1 MIRNLTG
8 VALVVFLLIAAGC
21 GDDKKEQ
28 QGAAQTKEV
37 PPLPVEAVTAKK
49 ENVPIW
55 LEYTGKT
62 EASKRIE
69 VRARVA
75 GRLEKVFFKEGE
87 SVQEGQKLFE
97 IEKTTYEAALEQAM
111 AKLEGDLASLRLA
124 RADVARYVPLVEEGL
139 APRVTLEQNEARAL
153 ELAAAIKADK
163 AKIKDAELKLSYTN
177 VVAPISGRI
186 SRVNVDV
193 GNIVGYS
200 EKTLL
205 TTIVFDNPMYAYF
218 NPSEEQFQLM
228 RRYRSKETLDARVN
242 VPSKLERILER
253 EAYKGFV
260 DFSDNR
266 VDRMTSTIT
275 MRAAV
280 ENGKHDLLE
289 GTFVYVNVFVTD
301 QVPFLMIPPSVV
313 MEDQLGSFVYLA
325 DTQGVAKRA
334 DISRGFEGREYLMVN
349 KGLEDGDRVI
359 VSGLA
364 KIRPG
369 TKLAAKDVTDTKGV
383 IAVMKKKQMVPE
395 KE

>member
-28 QGAAQTKEV
+28 QGAAQTKEI
-37 PPLPVEAVTAKK
+37 PPLPVEAVTVKK

-163 AKIKDAELKLSYTN
+163 AKIKDAELNLSYTD
-177 VVAPISGRI
+177 VVAPIAGRI

-369 TKLAAKDVTDTKGV
+369 TKLAAEDVTDTKGV